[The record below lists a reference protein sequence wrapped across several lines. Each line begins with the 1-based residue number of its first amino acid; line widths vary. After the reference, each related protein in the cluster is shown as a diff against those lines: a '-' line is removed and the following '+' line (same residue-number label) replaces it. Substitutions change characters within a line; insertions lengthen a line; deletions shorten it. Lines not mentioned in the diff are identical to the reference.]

1 MPLRFLAVLLAAFS
15 GPASAAADNS
25 TTTPTPPPVA
35 PGVVLRIG
43 VHEAPPFAMRAQD
56 GSWHGLGVV
65 LWEMIAKKNG
75 WKFEYVPAHYE
86 ELIPMLSQGNLDLVV
101 GEMLVNPADE
111 ELIDF
116 SQPFLNTSIGVAVS
130 RERWN
135 PSWLQILLF
144 AFDWSFM
151 KLFLGVLP
159 ILILVSFLIW
169 RVEKKHNARQFGG
182 SPAHGLGAAF
192 WFTAVTMT
200 ATGYGDKAPVTFRG
214 RVLTIIWMFIS
225 LILVTGFTASV
236 ASTVATVRTGTSV
249 GNTADLM
256 RFKNAVLHGSISQQ
270 ILTSFS
276 APIEIFE
283 ELDDALNAVINGTA
297 DTVVADSLIL
307 SYLVNHKFKE
317 RLMLLDMD
325 LAQARVAMAMPVNSP
340 LREPL
345 NVALLAAI
353 RTPEWREATT
363 DYLANEHHN
372 FP

>member
-1 MPLRFLAVLLAAFS
+1 MQR
-15 GPASAAADNS
+15 SAAGRKFIESMARAS
-25 TTTPTPPPVA
+25 FGQAATTGAFA
-35 PGVVLRIG
+35 PRL
-43 VHEAPPFAMRAQD
+43 AKLMRTN
-56 GSWHGLGVV
+56 
-65 LWEMIAKKNG
+65 MI
-75 WKFEYVPAHYE
+75 
-86 ELIPMLSQGNLDLVV
+86 
-101 GEMLVNPADE
+101 
-111 ELIDF
+111 
-116 SQPFLNTSIGVAVS
+116 
-130 RERWN
+130 
-135 PSWLQILLF
+135 
-144 AFDWSFM
+144 
-151 KLFLGVLP
+151 
-159 ILILVSFLIW
+159 
-169 RVEKKHNARQFGG
+169 
-182 SPAHGLGAAF
+182 
-192 WFTAVTMT
+192 
-200 ATGYGDKAPVTFRG
+200 
-214 RVLTIIWMFIS
+214 
-225 LILVTGFTASV
+225 